1 MISLVDDTFNES
13 RSINDARSSVG
24 NDEKSKG
31 LSINNVTVK
40 IKIAEQNEKAK
51 PRSSTQEGIGRIII
65 KITVINIMASN
76 MVGLI
81 AALPADFSF
90 FHI

>member
-1 MISLVDDTFNES
+1 MISLVEDTFNES

-40 IKIAEQNEKAK
+40 IKMAEQNENARPK
-51 PRSSTQEGIGRIII
+51 SSTHDGIGRIII
-65 KITVINIMASN
+65 KITVINTIASKI
-76 MVGLI
+76 VGLI
-81 AALPADFSF
+81 ADLPTDFICC
-90 FHI
+90 HI